1 MVDETRSHVFRRMK
15 RMKMRSLKM
24 FNKAFVLW
32 CIPPS
37 YLNVVSHNDGITKQ
51 KKKKKK
57 KKRTRIN
64 V

>member
-1 MVDETRSHVFRRMK
+1 
-15 RMKMRSLKM
+15 M